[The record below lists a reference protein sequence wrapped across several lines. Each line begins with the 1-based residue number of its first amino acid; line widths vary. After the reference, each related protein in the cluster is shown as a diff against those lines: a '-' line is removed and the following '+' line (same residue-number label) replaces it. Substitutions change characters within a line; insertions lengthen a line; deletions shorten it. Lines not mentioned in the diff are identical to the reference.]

1 MLFRSLGKAKTPFL
15 NSANALVLSP
25 SYDVKTKT
33 LEFDLESFEGHLNEL
48 QVVSPTANQSISING
63 NFFDSGISET
73 KKDNIYKIK
82 LVHVAGSKINHYSIK
97 FK

>member
-1 MLFRSLGKAKTPFL
+1 LKLGKAKTPFL
-15 NSANALVLSP
+15 NSVNALVLSP

-33 LEFDLESFEGHLNEL
+33 LEFDLESFEGHLIEL
-48 QVVSPTANQSISING
+48 QVVSPTANQSISISG
-63 NFFDSGISET
+63 NYFESGITET